1 MHGMDHIR
9 LDKNFFLVL
18 IFVHFFPNINNVH
31 KLPGL
36 VGAVGPSCGRQRSRH
51 RLSQLLGENL
61 FGGGFGC
68 DGFICDLFL
77 WIILWCAWVRLVV
90 YLVMVTQVVGTSI
103 IVEKKDMI
111 SDNST
116 NNMSELSPLVET
128 TTTGVS
134 GFAESRWVRAAWR
147 SRARQPG
154 RVAPELGSEASG
166 NRNCMFR

>member
-1 MHGMDHIR
+1 MD
-9 LDKNFFLVL
+9 
-18 IFVHFFPNINNVH
+18 
-31 KLPGL
+31 
-36 VGAVGPSCGRQRSRH
+36 
-51 RLSQLLGENL
+51 L
-61 FGGGFGC
+61 FA
-68 DGFICDLFL
+68 IFL

-103 IVEKKDMI
+103 IVEKKCMH

-154 RVAPELGSEASG
+154 RVAPELELL
-166 NRNCMFR
+166 NFQEIKIVCLDKCKFV

>member
-1 MHGMDHIR
+1 MR
-9 LDKNFFLVL
+9 V
-18 IFVHFFPNINNVH
+18 
-31 KLPGL
+31 
-36 VGAVGPSCGRQRSRH
+36 
-51 RLSQLLGENL
+51 
-61 FGGGFGC
+61 
-68 DGFICDLFL
+68 
-77 WIILWCAWVRLVV
+77 VV

-103 IVEKKDMI
+103 IVEKKGMH

-166 NRNCMFR
+166 NRNSQIYLCLDKCKFVCWTLPRVELEDLAPLHWGGHPHHQVGK